1 MLLLLHLNPRLQS
14 LQGSLAELLIDLIA
28 YTKIFNCSNYY
39 HYKMFTVGDK
49 MFEILYYKI

>member
-28 YTKIFNCSNYY
+28 YTKIFNGSNYY
-39 HYKMFTVGDK
+39 RYKMFTVGDK
-49 MFEILYYKI
+49 MF